1 MDLESVNPMAKIN
14 EFILNP
20 LIIFLFAVAVAYF
33 LYGVM
38 VFVQN
43 QNNDEMMGDGKRH
56 MFWGVVGMFIMMAVG
71 GILNVI
77 ESTLQGW
84 FY

>member
-1 MDLESVNPMAKIN
+1 MNLESANPLARI
-14 EFILNP
+14 EEVILNP
-20 LIIFLFAVAVAYF
+20 LIIFLFAIAVAYF

-38 VFVQN
+38 KFVQN
-43 QNNDEMMGDGKRH
+43 QNNDEMMSEGKRH

-71 GILNVI
+71 GILNVV